1 MFKAGWKPGYTLGS
15 CEAVALSRGESVE
28 AGGKVEV
35 EERERR
41 LYMKEE
47 SGRRGAA
54 LDVG

>member
-1 MFKAGWKPGYTLGS
+1 M
-15 CEAVALSRGESVE
+15 ALSGGESVE